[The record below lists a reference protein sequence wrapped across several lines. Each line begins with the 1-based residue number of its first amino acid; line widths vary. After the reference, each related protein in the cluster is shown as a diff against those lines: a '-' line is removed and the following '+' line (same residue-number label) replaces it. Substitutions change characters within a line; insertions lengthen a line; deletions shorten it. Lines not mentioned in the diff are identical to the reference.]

1 MAEFAGYVGNQVPP
15 TDWGKVGTQL
25 FNQYN
30 EVKKDRE
37 EKRQVIEDD
46 FATTF
51 QKIGEYESTT
61 NQTINEYLYKGVD
74 VARNA
79 LKTQYDLLK
88 SGAITMADYKLK
100 KNTLSTDWGN
110 ISKALKNNAGIM
122 ESIQKMNAS
131 GEMSAVGRYRSEEY
145 GSLLDIKDGQLMA
158 NPDTL
163 RMYGVKANPT
173 TGKVD
178 STSKVYSP
186 TEAVNQYNII
196 DKKVD
201 LNNGVTSFLKRVADY
216 GIAKNLGGGRVEL
229 VENARQN
236 PNYKSALDLQVNAMT
251 VTPFDVASV
260 LADYAGGYQLATEDK
275 KKELIASGVK
285 EENIILMQR
294 VNGVLTPVPTKT
306 QKEVAQ
312 SYVRTQIEVGVG
324 QKESETAGFAPVR
337 PEKADKPSVW
347 EQKEEKRIQRN
358 LSKLKA
364 AMEFMDPTGG
374 KARWGE
380 IKQVAVDNGARKV
393 TISERP
399 DGSKILYGI
408 PRGKNKVEVI
418 QEFRTGP
425 QAFAYLTGRSNVS
438 EGIADYDEAMQ
449 EADFRGISVKPQ
461 PKESI
466 TFDMNRA
473 RQQAPG
479 LSDEEI
485 KAKIIKQYPDKKLIW
500 QN

>member
-1 MAEFAGYVGNQVPP
+1 MAEYAGYVGNQVPP
-15 TDWGKVGTQL
+15 TDWGKIGTQL
-25 FNQYN
+25 FDQYN

-186 TEAVNQYNII
+186 TEAINQYNII

-229 VENARQN
+229 IENARQN
-236 PNYKSALDLQVNAMT
+236 PSYKSALDLQVNAMT

-285 EENIILMQR
+285 EENIISMQR
-294 VNGVLTPVPTKT
+294 VNGVLTPVPTKA
-306 QKEVAQ
+306 QKEAAQ
-312 SYVRTQIEVGVG
+312 SYVRNQIEVGVG
-324 QKESETAGFAPVR
+324 QKESETAGFAPSK
-337 PEKADKPSVW
+337 PDKPTKTPDITV
-347 EQKEEKRIQRN
+347 RRVDLYN
-358 LSKLKA
+358 KA
-364 AMEFMDPTGG
+364 VGMSETFRKDPTNPQVV
-374 KARWGE
+374 AE
-380 IKQVAVDNGARKV
+380 IQALYPKNSVKV
-393 TISERP
+393 TAARRP
-399 DGSKILYGI
+399 SDNEVYGI
-408 PRGKNKVEVI
+408 NVYKVDENGNIPKDASGKPKVYDRIRIDSDALYE
-418 QEFRTGP
+418 R
-425 QAFAYLTGRSNVS
+425 LTGKQDKGEEYGTSQTAKREWVQAGN
-438 EGIADYDEAMQ
+438 D
-449 EADFRGISVKPQ
+449 P
-461 PKESI
+461 
-466 TFDMNRA
+466 NRTLFNYKGTNKK
-473 RQQAPG
+473 PG
-479 LSDEEI
+479 LLD
-485 KAKIIKQYPDKKLIW
+485 DK
-500 QN
+500 

>member
-1 MAEFAGYVGNQVPP
+1 MAEYAGYVGNQVPP

-25 FNQYN
+25 FDQYN

-37 EKRQVIEDD
+37 EKRQAIEDD

-74 VARNA
+74 EARNA

-88 SGAITMADYKLK
+88 KGAITMADYKLK

-110 ISKALKNNAGIM
+110 VSKALKNNAGII

-145 GSLLDIKDGQLMA
+145 GNLLDIRDGKLFV

-163 RMYGVKANPT
+163 RIYGTKANPK
-173 TGKVD
+173 TGLVD
-178 STSKVYSP
+178 SESNVYSP
-186 TEAVNQYNII
+186 TEAINQYNII

-236 PNYKSALDLQVNAMT
+236 PDYKTALDAQVNAMT

-260 LADYAGGYQLATEDK
+260 LADYAGGYQVATESK

-285 EENIILMQR
+285 EDNIILMQR
-294 VNGVLTPVPTKT
+294 VNGVLTPIPTET
-306 QKEVAQ
+306 QKKAAQ
-312 SYVRTQIEVGVG
+312 SYVRNQIEVGVG
-324 QKESETAGFAPVR
+324 QKEQMTQGFAPQQPREV
-337 PEKADKPSVW
+337 KKPSAT
-347 EQKEEKRIQRN
+347 EIKEDKRIQAITTKAETANKIWAARQNSPQWPLLRSAAVERDLDSPKVTFVRERDSAGN
-358 LSKLKA
+358 LLPPIIRITGNQMTVDA
-364 AMEFMDPTGG
+364 GG
-374 KARWGE
+374 KRKKGALVVRDLKSAE
-380 IKQVAVDNGARKV
+380 DVYTYISTKQDPLSASTDYIEGNEYFEAN
-393 TISERP
+393 
-399 DGSKILYGI
+399 
-408 PRGKNKVEVI
+408 RG
-418 QEFRTGP
+418 QSAAPATRT
-425 QAFAYLTGRSNVS
+425 RVSS
-438 EGIADYDEAMQ
+438 EG
-449 EADFRGISVKPQ
+449 
-461 PKESI
+461 
-466 TFDMNRA
+466 
-473 RQQAPG
+473 
-479 LSDEEI
+479 
-485 KAKIIKQYPDKKLIW
+485 W
-500 QN
+500 Q